1 MHHVLLYGYVH
12 MCESNI
18 SKPLFQSVDAWYYIR
33 LCEFYGYFFQGVGSK
48 EAFLPVPK
56 VEEIPYQYQVVEI
69 ETYGPPAPSPEEL
82 ESIG

>member
-1 MHHVLLYGYVH
+1 MIYR
-12 MCESNI
+12 S
-18 SKPLFQSVDAWYYIR
+18 FTDD
-33 LCEFYGYFFQGVGSK
+33 FFVQGVGSQQ

-56 VEEIPYQYQVVEI
+56 VQEIPYQYQVVEI